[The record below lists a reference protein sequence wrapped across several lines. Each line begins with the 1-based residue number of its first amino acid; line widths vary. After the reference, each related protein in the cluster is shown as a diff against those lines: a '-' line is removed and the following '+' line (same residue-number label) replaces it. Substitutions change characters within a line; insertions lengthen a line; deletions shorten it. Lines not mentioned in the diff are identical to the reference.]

1 MRHLFA
7 LLSST
12 ELATIILAAS
22 SYLTTARAFSFQ
34 RVPTANLDISHL
46 GRVGVVGDFDGVS
59 LYQFA
64 GQTQNPGNTNGST
77 SLLSRY
83 PTGAFATLQSS
94 DASIQALCPFILK
107 DGTLA
112 GVVVGGNFTSLGGV
126 QASGIALF
134 NVTTSQIVPLPGL
147 SGRVNALYC
156 DQNSSMVY
164 VGGSFTGGNSSN
176 AIAWTTGWTNLPFQ
190 GFNGP
195 VNSITKASNGNIIW
209 GGSFQ
214 GLGNATTVP
223 TVRDIQVIPIA
234 SGNITSDPTSTV
246 AGFSDPRNI
255 ICKTAAQDGAGN
267 TWELPDKTPGSWSAT
282 FQFGF
287 VPTKLRLYNTNQ
299 DGRGT
304 KTWRY
309 TALPLNGI
317 MNFSYIDPSSGQQQ
331 YCDARC
337 PLPQNNQTEQDFT
350 FVNEVGMDSFR
361 IDISDWYGAGA
372 GLAGIELFQNGK
384 NIEFAFWI

>member
-12 ELATIILAAS
+12 ELATIIIAAS
-22 SYLTTARAFSFQ
+22 SYLTTARAFTFQ
-34 RVPTANLDISHL
+34 RVPSANLDISQL
-46 GRVGVVGDFDGVS
+46 GRVGVAGDFDGVS

-64 GQTQNPGNTNGST
+64 GQTQNPGNTNGSM

-94 DASIQALCPFILK
+94 DASIQAMCPFLLK

-126 QASGIALF
+126 EANGIALF
-134 NVTTSQIVPLPGL
+134 NVTTSRIVPLPGL
-147 SGRVNALYC
+147 SGRVSALYC
-156 DQNSSMVY
+156 DQNASMVY
-164 VGGSFTGGNSSN
+164 VGGSFSGANSSN
-176 AIAWTTGWTNLPFQ
+176 AIAWTTGWTNLPFS

-195 VNSITKASNGNIIW
+195 VNSITKASNGNIVF
-209 GGSFQ
+209 GGSFD
-214 GLGNATTVP
+214 GLGNTTAP
-223 TVRDIQVIPIA
+223 TVRNSQVIPIA
-234 SGNITSDPTSTV
+234 SGNITSQPSSTV

-255 ICKTAAQDGAGN
+255 ICKTAKQDGAGN
-267 TWELPDKTPGSWSAT
+267 TWELPDNTPGSWSAT

-317 MNFSYIDPSSGQQQ
+317 MNFSYVDPNGETQH
-331 YCDARC
+331 CDARC
-337 PLPQNNQTEQDFT
+337 PLPQHNQTEQDFT
-350 FVNEVGMDSFR
+350 FVNQVGMNAFR

-372 GLAGIELFQNGK
+372 GLAGIELFQDGMTLELASR
-384 NIEFAFWI
+384 ISS